1 MRRFLVPTGL
11 LLCLPLVLVACGG
24 DDGGPDTRCF
34 GVAQVEAWQIQVA
47 TNFSGGGV
55 KDSFDVR
62 LHHNFDA
69 TQTTTAPAFD
79 GDGVLWFSGVPT
91 VGTIV
96 VHDTIILTNSNDTVT
111 ATSTGFAPPGSGRG
125 VGGLHVSANLATCT
139 AAIGGLIY
147 SEVDYTQ
154 NGVPG
159 WGDTLFIGYPLASG
173 LPITAAVVGGDAW
186 VLAPQKVRSVTA
198 NSAFTPGPEYRVGSF
213 TGPWANTSTTAIFD
227 SATSGWSAVP
237 VPVAAP
243 APAGGA
249 PPPFAGLMLQNG
261 GIVPRPP
268 R

>member
-34 GVAQVEAWQIQVA
+34 GVAQVEAWQIQIT
-47 TNFSGGGV
+47 TNFSGRGV

-69 TQTTTAPAFD
+69 TETTTAPAFD

-111 ATSTGFAPPGSGRG
+111 ATSTGFAPPGSDGG
-125 VGGLHVSANLATCT
+125 VGGLYVSANLATCT

-147 SEVDYTQ
+147 SGVDYTQ
-154 NGVPG
+154 NGAPG
-159 WGDTLFIGYPLASG
+159 EGDTLFIGYPFASG
-173 LPITAAVVGGDAW
+173 FTITAAVVGGDAL
-186 VLAPQKVRSVTA
+186 VLGPQKVRSVTA
-198 NSAFTPGPEYRVGSF
+198 NSAFSTAPEYRVGGL
-213 TGPWANTSTTAIFD
+213 TGPWANTTTTAIFD
-227 SATSGWSAVP
+227 SATSAWSAVP
-237 VPVAAP
+237 VSVA

-261 GIVPRPP
+261 GIVARPP